1 MQIESGDYTVTQT
14 LVAFSPQGKGENGGS
29 ARPSPRSGGEGDGG
43 RVRMSPSETP
53 PPKNLA
59 FAFCLGL
66 SSRQKKAMKT
76 SRSPSLF
83 RAWPACRAGFTLTE
97 LLVIIAV
104 LAILITLRL
113 SAFASAK
120 DQSRVAQCANNLK
133 QFTLALQIYGGEN
146 RDKLPL
152 NTAGNWPWDLAWNT
166 GNVITQWIS
175 FNKLYCPGTSVRFD
189 DEDNE
194 GLWSYYAPGSIHVI
208 GYVPTLAGN
217 NSSLVSSNL
226 NSTLTPQSILFGLS
240 VFPPPSPAQRVL
252 VADATISGPGQYT
265 YSQRYTYN
273 YTDIAG
279 GFSVHHISPHLNGA
293 FPAGGNLGM
302 LDGHVGWRN
311 FDSMQCRV
319 TQGTPGFW
327 W

>member
-14 LVAFSPQGKGENGGS
+14 LVAFSPQGEGENGGS

-53 PPKNLA
+53 RPKNLA

-83 RAWPACRAGFTLTE
+83 RAWPACRAGFTLAE

-133 QFTLALQIYGGEN
+133 QFTLALHIYGGETN
-146 RDKLPL
+146 DKLPP
-152 NTAGNWPWDLAWNT
+152 NTSGNWAWDMSWNT
-166 GNVITQWIS
+166 GTIITQWVS
-175 FNKLYCPGTSVRFD
+175 WRQLYCPGTSVRFTD
-189 DEDNE
+189 QDNFF
-194 GLWSYYAPGSIHVI
+194 LWTFVPNSLHVI
-208 GYVPTLAGN
+208 NYALTLPGTSSVIPTN
-217 NSSLVSSNL
+217 QNL
-226 NSTLTPQSILFGLS
+226 TLTPQRISLGVTLM
-240 VFPPPSPAQRVL
+240 PAPSPAQRVL
-252 VADATISGPGQYT
+252 VADATISLPGQYT

-273 YTDIAG
+273 YTSIPG
-279 GFSVHHISPHLNGA
+279 GYAMQHLSPHLNGA

-302 LDGHVGWRN
+302 LDGHVEWRK
-311 FDSMQCRV
+311 FDAMQCRV
-319 TQGTPGFW
+319 NSSPGFW